1 MVNGVGSRGERGMM
15 VLVMLDSLRLVA
27 IVVHVE
33 RPRRWGMRVSL
44 SGRAKRRVL
53 RCDGR
58 QICDEGRV
66 HRSMIVVCGG
76 AALLN
81 VAT

>member
-1 MVNGVGSRGERGMM
+1 MVNGVRSCAERGMM
-15 VLVMLDSLRLVA
+15 VLVMLDSLRWMA

-33 RPRRWGMRVSL
+33 RPRGRGMRVSL

-66 HRSMIVVCGG
+66 HRNMTVVCGG
-76 AALLN
+76 AALRN